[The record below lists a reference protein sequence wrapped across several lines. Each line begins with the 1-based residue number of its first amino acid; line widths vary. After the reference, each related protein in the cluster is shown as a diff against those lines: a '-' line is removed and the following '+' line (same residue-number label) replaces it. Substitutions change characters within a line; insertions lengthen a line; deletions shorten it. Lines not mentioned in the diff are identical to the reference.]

1 MANAAGLKVSHHFGF
16 GAIDAEAMVTRA
28 RHWINVPEQHN
39 ITIPAMP
46 LYALYT
52 SSYFHIL
59 LLISFA
65 SILHTCSR
73 CNVSSE
79 SSSLVHFINANSL
92 PESESGITSLEHVVV
107 TLSLSVTSSEVFN
120 LTDYYDAVD
129 DESIDISEWLESPHP
144 QRGDV
149 KIELTSPA
157 GTKSILLPYRNYDFV
172 NEEGYDNWPFMSLH
186 FWGENPVG
194 TWTLQTAYKSSA
206 GSVYVGNISM
216 TLFGVVES
224 LNKTNQ
230 STCSLCSR
238 GCGVICD
245 VCRELRD
252 NISLACVSACPNGTT
267 EYNGYCIEGE
277 VIYTP
282 SSGSTTTHSS
292 SVISILISVT
302 VTFLASVTIVIIVT
316 VLVLV
321 KRKRKHSANAGVNY
335 RRLAFVD
342 NEEIAQV

>member
-1 MANAAGLKVSHHFGF
+1 MFHCISFLLPVSSPDLTWRDVQYLIAYTSNPDVLTGDDWVANAAGLKVSHQFGF

-65 SILHTCSR
+65 SIPHTCSR

-144 QRGDV
+144 RRGDV

-157 GTKSILLPYRNYDFV
+157 GTKSVLLPYRNYDFV
-172 NEEGYDNWPFMSLH
+172 NEEGYDNWPIMSLH
-186 FWGENPVG
+186 FWGE
-194 TWTLQTAYKSSA
+194 KSSW
-206 GSVYVGNISM
+206 YM
-216 TLFGVVES
+216 
-224 LNKTNQ
+224 
-230 STCSLCSR
+230 
-238 GCGVICD
+238 D
-245 VCRELRD
+245 PPD
-252 NISLACVSACPNGTT
+252 
-267 EYNGYCIEGE
+267 
-277 VIYTP
+277 
-282 SSGSTTTHSS
+282 
-292 SVISILISVT
+292 SI
-302 VTFLASVTIVIIVT
+302 
-316 VLVLV
+316 
-321 KRKRKHSANAGVNY
+321 
-335 RRLAFVD
+335 
-342 NEEIAQV
+342 